1 MNGADYIATVRLSTK
16 TNETL
21 AEPGERCTR
30 VPAEALASW
39 IVPQGLAVLAPEPVE
54 DEE

>member
-30 VPAEALASW
+30 VPVDALESW
-39 IVPQGLAVLAPEPVE
+39 IVPQGLAVLAPVE